1 MKVHT
6 LISRCAATLLA
17 AGVLA
22 APAHA
27 AVVNGNFAAGLSG
40 WSALGDVAALNGAT
54 LTTASLD
61 VDDAPASA
69 KAFNVSGTAA
79 AQVGMPGGVESFV
92 GLPLGGLD
100 PDAANGIWAFEGSA
114 LKQTLA
120 VKAGDTLSFDWQ
132 FSSQEDPLAGMNDY
146 AFVLIGQSL
155 FTLADVLGGATG
167 SRFSTTFAADGNVDL
182 AFGIVDV
189 NDYVGTS
196 SLSLANI
203 SLDAANTVPEPG
215 SLALGLGGLAL
226 LARRKRQQ

>member
-1 MKVHT
+1 MKLHT

-27 AVVNGNFAAGLSG
+27 AVVNGNFTAGLSG
-40 WSALGDVAALNGAT
+40 WATLGDVAAVNGAT

-61 VDDAPASA
+61 VDDAPAGA
-69 KAFNVSGTAA
+69 GAFNVSGTSSAP
-79 AQVGMPGGVESFV
+79 VGVAGGVESFV

-100 PDAANGIWAFEGSA
+100 PDPAAGSWAFEGSA

-120 VKAGDTLSFDWQ
+120 VKAGDTLSFDWL
-132 FSSQEDPLAGMNDY
+132 FSSQEDPLSGMNDV

-155 FTLADVLGGATG
+155 FTLADVFGGATG
-167 SRFSTTFAADGNVDL
+167 SHFSTTFGADGNVDL

-203 SLDAANTVPEPG
+203 RLNSANQVPEPG
-215 SLALGLGGLAL
+215 SLALGLGALAL
-226 LARRKRQQ
+226 LARRKLQK

>member
-1 MKVHT
+1 MKLHT

-27 AVVNGNFAAGLSG
+27 AVVNGNFAAGLTG
-40 WSALGDVAALNGAT
+40 WATLGDVAAVNGAT

-61 VDDAPASA
+61 VDDAPAGA
-69 KAFNVSGTAA
+69 GAFNVSGTSAA
-79 AQVGMPGGVESFV
+79 PVGVAGGVESFV

-100 PDAANGIWAFEGSA
+100 PDPAAGSWAFEGSA

-120 VKAGDTLSFDWQ
+120 VKAGDTLSFDWL
-132 FSSQEDPLAGMNDY
+132 FSSQEDPPSGMNDV

-155 FTLADVLGGATG
+155 FTLADVFGGATG
-167 SRFSTTFAADGNVDL
+167 SHFSTTFGADGNVDL

-203 SLDAANTVPEPG
+203 RLNSANQVPEPG
-215 SLALGLGGLAL
+215 SLALGLGALAL
-226 LARRKRQQ
+226 LARRKLQK

>member
-1 MKVHT
+1 MKLHS
-6 LISRCAATLLA
+6 LISRCAAALLA

-27 AVVNGNFAAGLSG
+27 AVVNGNFGAGLTG
-40 WSALGDVAALNGAT
+40 WATLGDVAAVNGAT

-61 VDDAPASA
+61 VDDAPAGA
-69 KAFNVSGTAA
+69 AAFNVSGTAA
-79 AQVGMPGGVESFV
+79 APVGVPGGVESFV

-100 PDAANGIWAFEGSA
+100 PDPASGSWAFEGSA

-120 VKAGDTLSFDWQ
+120 VKAGDTLSFDWL
-132 FSSQEDPLAGMNDY
+132 FSSQEDPLAGMNDF

-155 FTLADVLGGATG
+155 FTLADVFGGATG
-167 SRFSTTFAADGNVDL
+167 SHFSTTFGADGNVDL

-203 SLDAANTVPEPG
+203 RLAAANQLPEPG

-226 LARRKRQQ
+226 LARRKLQK